1 MPIPWLAALKFIPWG
16 DVIEHAPTV
25 LKAARKLMDRQPPGQ
40 AGSPATT
47 TPVSAVPTLGEL
59 KNALI
64 AAQGQIDRQAQ
75 TQRELTETLSELA
88 EQNARLVSA
97 VEVLRLRT
105 RVLVWAGA
113 ALLLWLL
120 GLTWWA

>member
-1 MPIPWLAALKFIPWG
+1 
-16 DVIEHAPTV
+16 
-25 LKAARKLMDRQPPGQ
+25 
-40 AGSPATT
+40 
-47 TPVSAVPTLGEL
+47 LGEL

-75 TQRELTETLSELA
+75 TQRELTATVTELA
-88 EQNARLVSA
+88 EQNARLIST

-113 ALLLWLL
+113 GVLLWLAV
-120 GLTWWA
+120 LTWQV